1 MYVAG
6 LGLVLKFGLTEV
18 ELVEVKVVEFV
29 PPELEAMLDVLDV
42 LDVPA
47 VDWD

>member
-1 MYVAG
+1 
-6 LGLVLKFGLTEV
+6 LVLKFGLAAVEPGEV
-18 ELVEVKVVEFV
+18 V

-42 LDVPA
+42 PA